1 MGLSSNAWL
10 MLRSKLGAD
19 GMLDLHGMLDSS
31 KNEWAKDVLEI
42 STERFERRLAE
53 EVGGLRQELY
63 AAMNALRLDVV
74 REMASTRAELL
85 KWSFVFWVGQL
96 AGVAA
101 IVSYLLRNS

>member
-1 MGLSSNAWL
+1 MGLSSNAWPTL
-10 MLRSKLGAD
+10 SKTIGAEA
-19 GMLDLHGMLDSS
+19 MLDLHGVLDSS
-31 KNEWAKDVLEI
+31 KGEWANDVLEI

-63 AAMNALRLDVV
+63 AAMNELRLAVV

-85 KWSFVFWVGQL
+85 KWSFLFWVGQL

-101 IVSYLLRNS
+101 IVSFLLRNS

>member
-1 MGLSSNAWL
+1 MGLSSNAWPT
-10 MLRSKLGAD
+10 LRKTIGAEA
-19 GMLDLHGMLDSS
+19 MLDLQGVLDSS
-31 KNEWAKDVLEI
+31 KSEWANDVLEI

-63 AAMNALRLDVV
+63 AAMNELRLAVV

-85 KWSFVFWVGQL
+85 KWSFLFWVGQL

-101 IVSYLLRNS
+101 IVSFLLRNS